1 MTPQITKVTKEFKNT
16 FFLVVFFA
24 IYCVLAAVSS
34 ELSLWYNGKAMT
46 GEYLFLTLGSSIL
59 SIILGILFW
68 YLFTK
73 KKGYKNNKFF
83 LAIAILLF
91 LGNTIALLA
100 FPNRVAI
107 TPEFT
112 FVSPFSFRL
121 GLIISNLSLS
131 IFIYNFYT
139 FLFLLKKGKKSFAFV
154 AEIIVIMAIFC
165 IVISYFIDANKY
177 LDFFNGKTVYIASIL
192 GHKNTFGMFVIFG
205 LMAEIYLFDL
215 DKKIWRLLLVAYLF
229 ASLYP
234 INSKS
239 SILCAMILL
248 FGYILYCGFYFYHK
262 NKKLS
267 IVCFV
272 IFAIA
277 VIANGFLL
285 IFPSSKDGVFSEFI
299 LACRSVFFGGDGTTI
314 GARYVLYEKVIK
326 QLNLSPLFW
335 IFGYGNGN
343 LQYSF
348 YYACDDWSIER
359 IAPTFHAHNGFIQ
372 CLACGGV
379 YRLALYFAFLVYLAY
394 RFIKKFKKTHDI
406 HMFMSL
412 LFFATFFARTLV
424 EPEYLIGDSIRGVV
438 YAFFIVEPIL
448 SNETEEALPFKW
460 NYLSLFF
467 HQYGTLFFGAL
478 ASGCFVFA
486 SVYKARLG
494 LTLFLPLG
502 IILYGLF
509 AYYSHKEKGNMM
521 VFILTSALTLIISIS
536 LAFGLM
542 GEASMTTLV
551 FAYVYGFSFPFLSY
565 LIYDCFFS
573 SPICQKELLAA

>member
-1 MTPQITKVTKEFKNT
+1 MTSNITKNAKGYEST
-16 FFLVVFFA
+16 FFLVIFFLL
-24 IYCVLAAVSS
+24 YCVLAGVSA
-34 ELSLWYNGKAMT
+34 EFSLFYNGKT
-46 GEYLFLTLGSSIL
+46 ITNEFLFLSLGSSIL
-59 SIILGILFW
+59 SIVFGVLFW
-68 YLFTK
+68 LFFTK
-73 KKGYKNNKFF
+73 KKKYKNNKFLF
-83 LAIAILLF
+83 VLSLLIF

-100 FPNRVAI
+100 FPSSIAI
-107 TPEFT
+107 TAEFT
-112 FVSPFSFRL
+112 FISPLAFRWCLVISGL
-121 GLIISNLSLS
+121 GLS
-131 IFIYNFYT
+131 IFIYNLYS
-139 FLFLLKKGKKSFAFV
+139 FLFLLKKGKKSFAFI
-154 AEIIVIMAIFC
+154 AEIIVILAILS
-165 IVISYFIDANKY
+165 IVISYFVDFNHYI
-177 LDFFNGKTVYIASIL
+177 DFFNGKNVYIASIL

-215 DKKIWRLLLVAYLF
+215 DKKIWRFLF
-229 ASLYP
+229 IIYIVASLYP

-239 SILCAMILL
+239 SLLCAMILV
-248 FGYILYCGFYFYHK
+248 FGYILYYGFYSYHK

-267 IVCFV
+267 IACFA

-277 VIANGFLL
+277 VITSGLML
-285 IFPSSKDGVFSEFI
+285 IFSSSNDGVFAQFI
-299 LACRSVFFGGDGTTI
+299 RACRSVFFGGGGTTI
-314 GARYVLYEKVIK
+314 GSRYLIYEETIK

-343 LQYSF
+343 FQYSF